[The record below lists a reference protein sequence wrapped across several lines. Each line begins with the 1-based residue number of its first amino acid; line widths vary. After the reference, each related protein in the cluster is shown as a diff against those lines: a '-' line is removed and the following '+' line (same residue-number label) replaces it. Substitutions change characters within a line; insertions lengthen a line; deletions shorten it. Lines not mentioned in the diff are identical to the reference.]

1 MLQKKIILLPLL
13 LLSSC
18 GYEAIYSKKNSVN
31 YDFTVSDLSFVG
43 DRTVNLKIKE
53 KLNNHTLGK
62 KDKDFILK
70 ISSTSEKIILA
81 KNTAGDATSFKNV
94 ISINVDVLINDKFKS
109 NFIILES
116 FNYNNIT
123 NKFNLKKYEE
133 EIKINLSE
141 ATSAKLFLIFFSCCF
156 KSNLLEILL

>member
-1 MLQKKIILLPLL
+1 MFQKKIILLLLL

-18 GYEAIYSKKNSVN
+18 GYEAIHSKKNSIN
-31 YDFTVSDLSFVG
+31 YNFSISELSFVG
-43 DRTVNLKIKE
+43 DRTINLKIKE
-53 KLNNHTLGK
+53 KLNNYAQNK

-81 KNTAGDATSFKNV
+81 KNTAGDATSFKNS
-94 ISINVDVLINDKFKS
+94 ISINVEVLMNNKFKS

-116 FNYNNIT
+116 FNYNNIS

-133 EIKINLSE
+133 EIKNNLAETASD
-141 ATSAKLFLIFFSCCF
+141 KLIF
-156 KSNLLEILL
+156 KLSNIQ

>member
-1 MLQKKIILLPLL
+1 MLQKQIILLLLL

-31 YDFTVSDLSFVG
+31 YSFSVSELNFVG

-53 KLNNHTLGK
+53 KLNNYAQAK
-62 KDKDFILK
+62 KDKDFILR
-70 ISSTSEKIILA
+70 ISSTSEKITLA
-81 KNTAGDATSFKNV
+81 KNTAGDATSFKNSV
-94 ISINVDVLINDKFKS
+94 SINVEVLMNNKFKS

-116 FNYNNIT
+116 FNYNNIS

-133 EIKINLSE
+133 EIKNNLTETASN
-141 ATSAKLFLIFFSCCF
+141 KLIF
-156 KSNLLEILL
+156 KLSNIQ

>member
-1 MLQKKIILLPLL
+1 MFQKQIILLLLL

-31 YDFTVSDLSFVG
+31 YNFSVSELNFVG

-53 KLNNHTLGK
+53 KLNNYAQAK
-62 KDKDFILK
+62 KDKDFILR
-70 ISSTSEKIILA
+70 ISSTSEKITLA
-81 KNTAGDATSFKNV
+81 KNTAGDATSFKNSV
-94 ISINVDVLINDKFKS
+94 SINVEVLMNNKFKS

-116 FNYNNIT
+116 FNYNNIS

-133 EIKINLSE
+133 EIKNNLAETASD
-141 ATSAKLFLIFFSCCF
+141 KLIF
-156 KSNLLEILL
+156 KLSNIQ

>member
-1 MLQKKIILLPLL
+1 MFQKQIILLLLL

-18 GYEAIYSKKNSVN
+18 GYEAIYSKKNSAN

-53 KLNNHTLGK
+53 KLKNYAKEK
-62 KDKDFILK
+62 KEKDFILK
-70 ISSTSEKIILA
+70 ISSTSEKVILS
-81 KNTAGDATSFKNV
+81 KNTAGDATSFKNS
-94 ISINVDVLINDKFKS
+94 ISINVEVLMNNKFKS

-116 FNYNNIT
+116 FNYNNIS

-133 EIKINLSE
+133 EIKNNLAE
-141 ATSAKLFLIFFSCCF
+141 AASDKLIF
-156 KSNLLEILL
+156 KLSNIQ